1 MDVMPISWLAV
12 AAAAAVCMTVG
23 VAWYSRYMFKARWLR
38 LTSAVDERIP
48 AGFLRAFTLDSVM
61 SLIMALILSSE
72 IHFIGATGPLA
83 GAVVGLA
90 NWLGFVFTVHATL
103 FIYQGRSLELVAID
117 AGYSLVALL
126 LMGALLGAWSY
137 S

>member
-1 MDVMPISWLAV
+1 MDAVPIDLVAV
-12 AAAAAVCMTVG
+12 AAAAAVRMTVG
-23 VAWYSRYMFKARWLR
+23 VIWYSRFMFKARWLR
-38 LTSAVDERIP
+38 LANEIHEHIP
-48 AGFLRAFTLDSVM
+48 AGFLRAFVLDSVM

-72 IHFIGATGPLA
+72 IHFIGASGALP

-103 FIYQGRSLELVAID
+103 FIYQGRPLQLVAID

-126 LMGALLGAWSY
+126 LMGALLGSWQ
-137 S
+137 